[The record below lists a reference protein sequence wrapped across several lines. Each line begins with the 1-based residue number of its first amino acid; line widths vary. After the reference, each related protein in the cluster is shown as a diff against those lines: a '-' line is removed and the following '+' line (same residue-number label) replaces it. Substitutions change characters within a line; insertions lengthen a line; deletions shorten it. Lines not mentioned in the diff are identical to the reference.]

1 MTISIIVAVDRQ
13 RGIGKDGDLPW
24 RLPADLKH
32 FKRTTMGHPIV
43 MGRKTHESIG
53 KALPSR
59 TNIVATRQH
68 DYTAEGC
75 VIVDSFENAI
85 AAAQADDDEVMIVG
99 GASIYEAALP
109 HTDRIYLTV
118 VDGDFDT
125 DTFFPA
131 LEPNTWTVVDEE
143 SHEADEKNAHPYT
156 FYTLERGASL
166 PDNLRFLVG

>member
-1 MTISIIVAVDRQ
+1 MINLIVAVDTT

-53 KALPSR
+53 KALPGR
-59 TNIVATRQH
+59 TNIVVTRQA

-75 VIVDSFENAI
+75 VVVDSVENAI
-85 AAAQADDDEVMIVG
+85 AAARAADDEVMIIG
-99 GASIYEAALP
+99 GASLYEATLP
-109 HTDRIYLTV
+109 HADRIYLTV

-131 LEPNTWTVVDEE
+131 LETDTWAVVDEE
-143 SHEADEKNAHPYT
+143 PHDADERNPHDYT
-156 FYTLERGASL
+156 FYTLERGDGL
-166 PDNLRFLVG
+166 PEKLALLGQ